1 MTHSSRDTSTGLI
14 FEEKNRI
21 AAKGIN
27 LTKHNLY
34 KYLEDNNINWRN
46 IISRKILPDEAYF
59 NLDTKELVIY
69 EKKFQKVEGSADEK
83 PQTCGF
89 KIWEF
94 KKIGKAIGAVTVSY
108 IYILSSWFSQEKY
121 RDMLEYIK
129 SVDGCDYIII
139 GD

>member
-27 LTKHNLY
+27 LTKYNLY
-34 KYLEDNNINWRN
+34 KYLESNNINWRN

-69 EKKFQKVEGSADEK
+69 EKKFQKVEGSAE
-83 PQTCGF
+83 
-89 KIWEF
+89 
-94 KKIGKAIGAVTVSY
+94 IGAMNVSY

-129 SVDGCDYIII
+129 SVDGCDYIIT